1 MIEKLRPFAT
11 LFLLL
16 AFVAPAV
23 AQEDTDRHEQ
33 LSDPVVDAAQ
43 DPTETPLPSDGLVSA
58 IDDPWLKAFV
68 EEVLE
73 RNPRVARA
81 QAVAEAAGQ
90 RAPQVSALPDPM
102 VGLTLFLLPPQTRV
116 GPQQV
121 AVGVSQRFPWFGK
134 LNLREQAALLD
145 AAAASALVEA
155 IRLELITE
163 AKRIYFDLSFLDDQ
177 QRIIGEDR
185 ATLQHYEQL
194 AQARYAS
201 GVGLGQA
208 VIKIQAE
215 ITRADTRLLDI
226 DVRRETLIASANAL
240 RDLPARSLVLV
251 GPLPAASPLED
262 KIENLRIVA
271 LSHRPEL
278 VAADLRIESAA
289 TRIEL
294 AKKDYKPDFTV
305 GLNYGFVGQRSDAA
319 GEAFPPE
326 GNGDDNLSLSGAIN
340 LPIWRKKLAAG
351 VEERIQRRLVADEE
365 KRALV
370 AQIESGI
377 GDQSS
382 RLPLLYDQLR
392 LYDNVLTV
400 QAEHSLLSAESA
412 YAAGTLSSL
421 DLLDAERVLLN
432 VRIAAARVRADYAI
446 AIARLE
452 GEIAAPLTNLPREEE
467 DR

>member
-1 MIEKLRPFAT
+1 MTKKLRSFAT
-11 LFLLL
+11 ILLL
-16 AFVAPAV
+16 VIAAAPAF
-23 AQEDTDRHEQ
+23 ALEDADRHEQ
-33 LSDPVVDAAQ
+33 LSDRVVDNAQ
-43 DPTETPLPSDGLVSA
+43 DPTAPPLASEVLVSA
-58 IDDPWLKAFV
+58 IGDPWLRAFV

-73 RNPRVARA
+73 RNPRLART
-81 QAVAEAAGQ
+81 QAVAAAAGQ

-102 VGLTLFLLPPQTRV
+102 IGLTLFLLPPQTRV

-121 AVGVSQRFPWFGK
+121 AIGLSQRFPWFGK
-134 LNLREQAALLD
+134 LDLREQIALLD
-145 AAAASALVEA
+145 AAAANALVEA
-155 IRLELITE
+155 VRLELITE
-163 AKRIYFDLSFLDDQ
+163 AERLYFELSFLNDQ
-177 QRIIGEDR
+177 QRIIKEDR

-215 ITRADTRLLDI
+215 ITRADTRLLEI
-226 DVRRETLIASANAL
+226 DVRRAALVASGNAL
-240 RDLPARSLVLV
+240 RDLAARTPVLV
-251 GPLPAASPLED
+251 GPLPDATPLEE
-262 KIENLRIVA
+262 KIETLRIVA

-278 VAADLRIESAA
+278 VAADLAIESAE

-294 AKKDYKPDFTV
+294 AKKDYKPDFIA
-305 GLNYGFVGQRSDAA
+305 GLNYGFVGRRNDAA

-326 GNGDDNLSLSGAIN
+326 GNGDDNLSISGAIN
-340 LPIWRKKLAAG
+340 LPIWRKKLAAA
-351 VEERIQRRLVADEE
+351 VEEFIQRRLAADEA
-365 KRALV
+365 KRSLV

-392 LYDNVLTV
+392 LYENVLTV

-412 YAAGTLSSL
+412 YSSGTLGSL

-452 GEIAAPLTNLPREEE
+452 GEIAAPLKNLPREEE
-467 DR
+467 PR